1 MSLESDVSPSERKL
15 YVEFYTC
22 KDEPYVGFDF
32 ICKMVPGD
40 KTNIIRRAVREDDK
54 REFPQHW
61 LHYQMQN
68 GGPVIGTPLSEWH
81 KASPDDFNANQL
93 DEMLA
98 LKFQTVEQLASASDG
113 QLQRVG
119 MGGLALRERARQ
131 WLIFKNRSVGNAEH
145 EATRRELDELKAQMA
160 ELLSA
165 QKRGP
170 GRPRKEGVTDD
181 DHASTGPAS
190 N

>member
-1 MSLESDVSPSERKL
+1 MTLESDVAPAERKL
-15 YVEFYTC
+15 FVEFFVH
-22 KDEPYVGFDF
+22 DRDPYKGFDF
-32 ICKMVPGD
+32 IRKMVPGD
-40 KTNIIRRAVREDDK
+40 KTNIIERPVRESDK
-54 REFPQHW
+54 KEFPQHW
-61 LHYQMQN
+61 LHFQMMN
-68 GGPVIGTPLSEWH
+68 GGPVIGTALSDWH
-81 KASPDDFNANQL
+81 KAAPDDFNSNQL

-98 LKFQTVEQLASASDG
+98 LKFQTVEQLAGASDS
-113 QLQRVG
+113 QLQRIG

-131 WLIFKNRSVGNAEH
+131 WLTFKNRSAGNAEH

-160 ELLSA
+160 ELLG
-165 QKRGP
+165 KRGP